1 MKGNSQESGS
11 RLGSVVRHV
20 MAAVSLAVALY
31 LAFALLFS
39 TPEEERL
46 RRENAQYAREY
57 ASLREREQ
65 LIGDVTKGLLEK
77 DGAIYRELFE
87 TEAPSLNPTTAAD
100 LIPDSDSLSES
111 FYVSAASSKTE
122 SLMLMAGNVDE
133 AFREIFRALEQRRD
147 SVPPLTLPLR
157 GMSYVQTGASAGLK
171 HNPVYK
177 VEMQHD
183 GIDLIVPQGEPVYA
197 AADGAVTEVT
207 HSRKGLGNQVVIDH
221 GNGYSTCYA
230 LLGDIAVQRGRKVR
244 LGQKVGTVGVSAGM
258 FAPHLHYEVRFRGRV
273 LDPVNHLF
281 ASVSPDDYA
290 KMLYMSVST
299 AQSMD

>member
-31 LAFALLFS
+31 LAFAQLFS

-46 RRENAQYAREY
+46 KRENAQYAREY

-111 FYVSAASSKTE
+111 FYLSYSASKSESLRMMASSVE
-122 SLMLMAGNVDE
+122 DN
-133 AFREIFRALEQRRD
+133 FREIYRLMESRRD
-147 SVPPLTLPLR
+147 SLPPLSLPIR
-157 GMSYVQTGASAGLK
+157 GMSYVQTGASTGTR
-171 HNPVYK
+171 HNLLYK
-177 VEMQHD
+177 VDVQHS
-183 GIDLIVPQGEPVYA
+183 GMDLEI
-197 AADGAVTEVT
+197 
-207 HSRKGLGNQVVIDH
+207 
-221 GNGYSTCYA
+221 
-230 LLGDIAVQRGRKVR
+230 GRAHV
-244 LGQKVGTVGVSAGM
+244 
-258 FAPHLHYEVRFRGRV
+258 
-273 LDPVNHLF
+273 
-281 ASVSPDDYA
+281 
-290 KMLYMSVST
+290 
-299 AQSMD
+299 